1 MTDEQIQALIDN
13 LQEGLYVEVKNW
25 LGGLAEERERA
36 RLAKEIIALANS
48 GGGAIFVGFDDVA
61 DGHPEIAP
69 AAGQLESFSHDN
81 VAGVVARYV
90 NPPCQC
96 RVAYAQR
103 TGSEVRH
110 PVIIVPG
117 DHRTPLYASR
127 ADPEQRFLQTGQVY
141 VRRPGG
147 ASEPSR
153 TQDDWEKLIDRL
165 VKARQDDLLAA
176 MRKII
181 NPLSGVD
188 QAARPNLEEW
198 DRESYAAWQAK
209 LVDLP
214 ADSVHRLAIGHY
226 TFSFYVEGFRTE
238 SLNALNDTLS
248 RDMPPYSG
256 WPPFTYLH
264 HAGRRPVARGDMIE
278 AWLADPAEPEADSS
292 DFWRVSRD
300 GKGFLVRPM
309 QEDSPGF
316 MENRYPPPVRPF
328 FDWTLP
334 IYRAAELLKFVEAL
348 ALRFAGANAQ
358 VSVILR
364 YYISA
369 GRRLCSHNF
378 RLNVITGARC
388 AEPTISSKL
397 TFPTQ
402 EIGINLEEKVQALL
416 VPIFEQFEFT
426 RLPKAL
432 VDHVV
437 AEALGYARR

>member
-25 LGGLAEERERA
+25 LGGLVEERERA

-48 GGGAIFVGFDDVA
+48 GGGAIFIGFDDA
-61 DGHPEIAP
+61 DGHPEVAP
-69 AAGQLESFSHDN
+69 AAGQLEAFSQDG
-81 VAGVVARYV
+81 VAAVVARYV
-90 NPPCQC
+90 SPPCQC
-96 RVAYAQR
+96 RVAYARR
-103 TGSEVRH
+103 TGSDVRH
-110 PVIIVPG
+110 PVIVVPG

-127 ADPEQRFLQTGQVY
+127 ADPEQRLLQTGQVY

-176 MRKII
+176 MRKVI
-181 NPLSGVD
+181 NPLAGAD

-198 DRESYAAWQAK
+198 DRESYATWQAK
-209 LVDLP
+209 LADLP
-214 ADSVHRLAIGHY
+214 ADSVHRLAAGHF
-226 TFSFYVEGFRTE
+226 TFSFSIEGFQTE

-248 RDMPPYSG
+248 RDVPAYSG

-264 HAGRRPVARGDMIE
+264 GAGRRPVARGDMIE
-278 AWLADPAEPEADSS
+278 AWLANPAEQEADSS
-292 DFWRVSRD
+292 DYWRVSRE

-309 QEDSPGF
+309 QEDNPDF
-316 MENRYPPPVRPF
+316 MQNRNPRPIRPL

-334 IYRAAELLKFVEAL
+334 IYRAAELLKFVETL
-348 ALRFAGANAQ
+348 ALRYAGPNAQ

-364 YYISA
+364 YYNAA

-378 RLNVITGARC
+378 RLNVIEGARC
-388 AEPTISSKL
+388 VEPTISSNL
-397 TFPTQ
+397 TFPAQ

-426 RLPKAL
+426 QLPKAL

-437 AEALGYARR
+437 AEALGNRRR